1 MLVAERDRQS
11 RRSAPHARRFVGYPQ
26 RLDPASYDEAVE
38 RYARAVAPRAVAVYR
53 GGAVRFPGLS
63 DIDLLVVVDERPAW
77 DNEQFF
83 SPRVRLPARFHQL
96 FHHRPHFVPASCLD
110 ALAHTTFA
118 YRPRGE
124 SPRRGG
130 AAFTFD
136 RRFIAGRDVLPKT
149 WPALGDAWYV
159 CSLLESF
166 VTAKARFDRFR
177 SGEACNVVRLASMA
191 STFRYPL
198 RQLDEHA
205 GTSFAPA
212 YCAIVD
218 RARAELLEPHGEREA
233 AAKVMYALH
242 AATLSGFE
250 QAIARIVDASPIEDV
265 AAAARDALGGRRS
278 AHGLDDS
285 YLAARR
291 AAMLRY
297 FDALRRLRLSGLAVF
312 VRGPYRS
319 ELRIHHQ
326 PRWEG
331 RAATAFLALSDAFTA
346 TGRFASPPSPP
357 DLDL

>member
-11 RRSAPHARRFVGYPQ
+11 RGSAPRSRRFVGYPQ
-26 RLDPASYDEAVE
+26 RLDLASYDEAVE

-77 DNEQFF
+77 DNEQYF
-83 SPRVRLPARFHQL
+83 SPHVRLPNRFHAL
-96 FHHRPHFVPASCLD
+96 FHHRPHFVPISCLD
-110 ALAHTTFA
+110 TLEHTTFA
-118 YRPRGE
+118 YRPRRE
-124 SPRRGG
+124 SRRRDG

-136 RRFIAGRDVLPKT
+136 RRLIAGRDVLPKT

-166 VTAKARFDRFR
+166 VTAKARFDRLR
-177 SGEACNVVRLASMA
+177 SAQTCDVVRLASMA

-198 RQLDEHA
+198 RQLDERD

-218 RARAELLEPHGEREA
+218 RARAELLEPRGEREA

-250 QAIARIVDASPIEDV
+250 RAIARIVDASPDEDV
-265 AAAARDALGGRRS
+265 AAAARDVLAGRRDALG
-278 AHGLDDS
+278 LDGS

-297 FDALRRLRLSGLAVF
+297 FEALCGLRLSGLAVF

-319 ELRIHHQ
+319 EVSVHRQ

-331 RAATAFLALSDAFTA
+331 RAASAFLALSDAFAA
-346 TGRFASPPSPP
+346 TGLASAPSLP